1 MESSDSSFRILIPSW
16 LVLHRI
22 PAFIPD
28 KELLEVA
35 KAVGSLRQTTI
46 ALSLAFLDGFKKE
59 SSSII
64 LGRYPHGLIEAIRVL
79 SEAFVDDL
87 IHSLPDEHGH
97 FSEVRQEVPKS
108 NLERLQRCL
117 EVLCSI
123 SESQVSFSP
132 SSIMKYRSL
141 D

>member
-1 MESSDSSFRILIPSW
+1 M
-16 LVLHRI
+16 LHRI

-46 ALSLAFLDGFKKE
+46 ALSLAFLEGFKKE

-97 FSEVRQEVPKS
+97 FSDARQEVPKS

-117 EVLCSI
+117 EVLCAI
-123 SESQVSFSP
+123 SESQVRVSHP
-132 SSIMKYRSL
+132 QVL
-141 D
+141 